1 MNSRKCHFAR
11 NYRVFSGLVAS
22 REGLQPDLQNS
33 DEEKSWPTS
42 CSPTEVRALVGLCSY
57 YKWFVKTKRD
67 LIILCRSKYILMHLT
82 IQLAALTHG
91 DWRSGT
97 CGCICQWGFSAGG
110 ALLTGNCGPMY
121 EQFECLS
128 IMCDC
133 LLTQLLQIIDP
144 YLVSERCLL
153 IMTPQDIMVT
163 V

>member
-1 MNSRKCHFAR
+1 MSFCQKLPGFLRSCCLQRRAPAR
-11 NYRVFSGLVAS
+11 PAKLWRREKLADFLLTDWGESSCGLMLI
-22 REGLQPDLQNS
+22 LQVICEN
-33 DEEKSWPTS
+33 EERPYHSLPFKIYTDAPNHS
-42 CSPTEVRALVGLCSY
+42 VGC
-57 YKWFVKTKRD
+57 
-67 LIILCRSKYILMHLT
+67 INP
-82 IQLAALTHG
+82 G